1 MILIHNP
8 YKGCGL
14 TFLGFE
20 RTLESLGTSKLLTER
35 DLLLRCVMRKIA
47 LALLMISALI
57 FSSMPVSQA
66 GLNAQVNLDNPRV
79 VPIFGQDGAS
89 EVRLMAGWSGFLY
102 SPRIVFSAAQ
112 SHYRFDNN
120 GNRIL
125 NEPAFITVGKPNSSA
140 KSAEGRAKVVKTFV
154 ANFTQF
160 GNDFIVLVLDRDL
173 ATVSPAK
180 LMTAE
185 IEAELVNAR
194 AEVVFHGYGEYRDR
208 CAPGEK
214 NPCKKDWDNLN
225 QRTSELPRIAR
236 LNLAPFSDSY
246 FSWLT
251 GNQRTELRETIISNP
266 QGCPGDSG
274 GPITTAYKGELLYL
288 GMGLDAGNVY
298 ACGAGDTKSKEND
311 PDSFGWFSPIYKH
324 LDLLKEAEAFVKQQ
338 PSTKSKTK
346 VSITCV
352 KGKLI
357 KKLTVVSPKCPAG
370 YKKK

>member
-1 MILIHNP
+1 MRKKISKVVLVSMLLIQSISPANA
-8 YKGCGL
+8 
-14 TFLGFE
+14 
-20 RTLESLGTSKLLTER
+20 SLG
-35 DLLLRCVMRKIA
+35 
-47 LALLMISALI
+47 
-57 FSSMPVSQA
+57 
-66 GLNAQVNLDNPRV
+66 AQVNLDNPRV

-102 SPRIVFSAAQ
+102 SPRIVFSAAH

-140 KSAEGRAKVVKTFV
+140 KSAEGRVKVIKTFV

-214 NPCKKDWDNLN
+214 NPCKKDWNNLN

-236 LNLAPFSDSY
+236 MNLAPLSDSY
-246 FSWLT
+246 FSWLP
-251 GNQRTELRETIISNP
+251 GNIRAELQETVISNP

-274 GPITTAYKGELLYL
+274 GPITTAYKGDLLYL
-288 GMGLDAGNVY
+288 GMGLDGANVY
-298 ACGAGDTKSKEND
+298 ACGAGDAESKEND

-324 LDLLKEAEAFVKQQ
+324 LDLLKEAEAFVKQH
-338 PSTKSKTK
+338 PSTQVKTK

>member
-1 MILIHNP
+1 VRKKISKVVLVSMLLIQSISPANA
-8 YKGCGL
+8 
-14 TFLGFE
+14 
-20 RTLESLGTSKLLTER
+20 SLG
-35 DLLLRCVMRKIA
+35 
-47 LALLMISALI
+47 
-57 FSSMPVSQA
+57 
-66 GLNAQVNLDNPRV
+66 AQVNLDNPRV

-102 SPRIVFSAAQ
+102 SPRIVFSAAH

-140 KSAEGRAKVVKTFV
+140 KSAEGRVKVIKTFV

-214 NPCKKDWDNLN
+214 NPCKKDWNNLN

-251 GNQRTELRETIISNP
+251 PNLRAEVQETVISNP

-274 GPITTAYKGELLYL
+274 GPITTAYKGDLLYL
-288 GMGLDAGNVY
+288 GMGLDGANVY
-298 ACGAGDTKSKEND
+298 ACGAGDAESKEND

-324 LDLLKEAEAFVKQQ
+324 LDLLKEAEAFVKQH
-338 PSTKSKTK
+338 PSTQVKTK

>member
-1 MILIHNP
+1 MRKKISKVVLVSMLLIQSISPANA
-8 YKGCGL
+8 
-14 TFLGFE
+14 
-20 RTLESLGTSKLLTER
+20 SLG
-35 DLLLRCVMRKIA
+35 
-47 LALLMISALI
+47 
-57 FSSMPVSQA
+57 
-66 GLNAQVNLDNPRV
+66 AQVNLDNPRV

-102 SPRIVFSAAQ
+102 SPRIVFSAAH

-140 KSAEGRAKVVKTFV
+140 KSAEGRVKVIKTFV

-251 GNQRTELRETIISNP
+251 PNLRAEVQETFISNP

-274 GPITTAYKGELLYL
+274 GPITTAYKGVLLYL
-288 GMGLDAGNVY
+288 CMGLDGGNVY
-298 ACGAGDTKSKEND
+298 ACCAGDTKSKEID

-324 LDLLKEAEAFVKQQ
+324 LDLLKEAEAFVKQH
-338 PSTKSKTK
+338 PSTQVKTK

>member
-1 MILIHNP
+1 MLLIQSISPANA
-8 YKGCGL
+8 
-14 TFLGFE
+14 
-20 RTLESLGTSKLLTER
+20 SLG
-35 DLLLRCVMRKIA
+35 
-47 LALLMISALI
+47 
-57 FSSMPVSQA
+57 
-66 GLNAQVNLDNPRV
+66 AQVNLDNPRV

-102 SPRIVFSAAQ
+102 SPRIVFSAAH

-125 NEPAFITVGKPNSSA
+125 NEAAFITVGKPNSSA
-140 KSAEGRAKVVKTFV
+140 KSAEGRVKVIKTFV

-236 LNLAPFSDSY
+236 LNLAPLSDSY

-251 GNQRTELRETIISNP
+251 PNIRAELQETVISNP

-324 LDLLKEAEAFVKQQ
+324 LDLLKEAEAFAKQH
-338 PSTKSKTK
+338 PSTQVKTK

>member
-1 MILIHNP
+1 MLLIQSISPANA
-8 YKGCGL
+8 
-14 TFLGFE
+14 
-20 RTLESLGTSKLLTER
+20 SLG
-35 DLLLRCVMRKIA
+35 
-47 LALLMISALI
+47 
-57 FSSMPVSQA
+57 
-66 GLNAQVNLDNPRV
+66 AQVNLDNPRV

-102 SPRIVFSAAQ
+102 SPRIVFSAAH

-140 KSAEGRAKVVKTFV
+140 KSAEGRVKVIKTFV

-173 ATVSPAK
+173 VTVSPAK

-214 NPCKKDWDNLN
+214 NPCKKDWNNLN

-251 GNQRTELRETIISNP
+251 PNLRAEVQETFISNP

-324 LDLLKEAEAFVKQQ
+324 LDLLKEAEAFVKQH
-338 PSTKSKTK
+338 PSTQVKTK

>member
-1 MILIHNP
+1 MLLIQSISPANA
-8 YKGCGL
+8 
-14 TFLGFE
+14 
-20 RTLESLGTSKLLTER
+20 SLG
-35 DLLLRCVMRKIA
+35 
-47 LALLMISALI
+47 
-57 FSSMPVSQA
+57 
-66 GLNAQVNLDNPRV
+66 AQVNLDNPRV

-102 SPRIVFSAAQ
+102 SPRIVFSAAH

-140 KSAEGRAKVVKTFV
+140 KSAEGRVKVIKTFV

-251 GNQRTELRETIISNP
+251 PNLRAEVQETFISNP

-298 ACGAGDTKSKEND
+298 ACGAGDAESKEND

-324 LDLLKEAEAFVKQQ
+324 LDLLKEAEAFVKQH
-338 PSTKSKTK
+338 PSTQVKTK

>member
-1 MILIHNP
+1 MVRKKISKVVLVSMLLIQSISPANA
-8 YKGCGL
+8 
-14 TFLGFE
+14 
-20 RTLESLGTSKLLTER
+20 SLG
-35 DLLLRCVMRKIA
+35 
-47 LALLMISALI
+47 
-57 FSSMPVSQA
+57 
-66 GLNAQVNLDNPRV
+66 AQVNLDNPRV

-102 SPRIVFSAAQ
+102 SPRIVFSAAH

-140 KSAEGRAKVVKTFV
+140 KSAEGRVKVIKTFV

-251 GNQRTELRETIISNP
+251 PNLRAEVQETFISNP

-324 LDLLKEAEAFVKQQ
+324 LDLLKEAEAFVKQH
-338 PSTKSKTK
+338 PSTQVKTK

-357 KKLTVVSPKCPAG
+357 KMLTVVSPKCPAG

>member
-1 MILIHNP
+1 MVRKKISKVVLVSMLLIQSISPANA
-8 YKGCGL
+8 
-14 TFLGFE
+14 
-20 RTLESLGTSKLLTER
+20 SLG
-35 DLLLRCVMRKIA
+35 
-47 LALLMISALI
+47 
-57 FSSMPVSQA
+57 
-66 GLNAQVNLDNPRV
+66 AQVNLDNPRV

-102 SPRIVFSAAQ
+102 SPRIVFSAAH

-140 KSAEGRAKVVKTFV
+140 KSAEGRVKVIKTFV

-251 GNQRTELRETIISNP
+251 PNLRAEVQETFISNP

-324 LDLLKEAEAFVKQQ
+324 LDLLKEAEAFVKQN
-338 PSTKSKTK
+338 PSTQVKTK

>member
-1 MILIHNP
+1 
-8 YKGCGL
+8 
-14 TFLGFE
+14 
-20 RTLESLGTSKLLTER
+20 
-35 DLLLRCVMRKIA
+35 MRKVA
-47 LALLMISALI
+47 LSLLMMSALF
-57 FSSMPVSQA
+57 FSSTPVSQA

-102 SPRIVFSAAQ
+102 SPRIVFSAAH

-125 NEPAFITVGKPNSSA
+125 QEPSFITVGKPNSSA
-140 KSAEGRAKVVKTFV
+140 QNVEGRAKVIKTFV
-154 ANFTQF
+154 GDYKKSST
-160 GNDFIVLVLDRDL
+160 GWTLNDFIILVLDRDL

-236 LNLAPFSDSY
+236 LNLAPLSDSY

-251 GNQRTELRETIISNP
+251 ADQRTELRETVISNP

-274 GPITTAYKGELLYL
+274 GPITTTYKGNLLYL
-288 GMGLDAGNVY
+288 GMGLDAANVY
-298 ACGAGDTKSKEND
+298 ACGAGDAKDSENNL
-311 PDSFGWFSPIYKH
+311 DSFGWFSPIYKH
-324 LDLLKEAEAFVKQQ
+324 LDLLKEAEAFVAKQVTAKK
-338 PSTKSKTK
+338 STTSKPTT
-346 VSITCV
+346 SITCV
-352 KGKLI
+352 KGKLT
-357 KKLTVVSPKCPAG
+357 KNFAGPNAKCPKG